1 MDNLRSYNN
10 IFGWGEARRTEAEAE
25 LVQAQAYA
33 SLANKPAQK
42 MNPLIF
48 IIPVAGLLTLGVIFI
63 VASKRS
69 KR

>member
-10 IFGWGEARRTEAEAE
+10 IFGWSQAEKDEAEAKKIKAE
-25 LVQAQAYA
+25 ALATLA
-33 SLANKPAQK
+33 SKPAQK

-63 VASKRS
+63 VATRRK
-69 KR
+69 KT